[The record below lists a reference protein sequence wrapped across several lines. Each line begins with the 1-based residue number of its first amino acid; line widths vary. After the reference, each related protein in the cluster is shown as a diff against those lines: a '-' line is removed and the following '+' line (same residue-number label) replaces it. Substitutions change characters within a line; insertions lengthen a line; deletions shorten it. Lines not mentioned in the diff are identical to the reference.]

1 MEDTYESEM
10 EKVFE
15 IIKTDTTGMTLTC
28 FKELIDITKNCNR
41 LGIPISIMAKVG
53 TIGYYAANDP
63 LFKMAA
69 DLITTMDPEEVLGN
83 YE

>member
-1 MEDTYESEM
+1 MDTAEI
-10 EKVFE
+10 EKIFE
-15 IIKTDTTGMTLTC
+15 IIKDDKTGMSLAC
-28 FKELIDITKNCNR
+28 FKELLEITANCAR
-41 LGIPISIMAKVG
+41 IGVPMSVVAKVG

-69 DLITTMDPEEVLGN
+69 DLITTLNPEEVLGS

>member
-1 MEDTYESEM
+1 MMDTTEI
-10 EKVFE
+10 EKIFE
-15 IIKTDTTGMTLTC
+15 IIKADKTGMSLAC
-28 FKELIDITKNCNR
+28 FKELLEITANCNR
-41 LGIPISIMAKVG
+41 LGIPIAVMAKVG

-69 DLITTMDPEEVLGN
+69 DLITQVDPEEVLGN

>member
-1 MEDTYESEM
+1 MDTAEI
-10 EKVFE
+10 EKIFE
-15 IIKTDTTGMTLTC
+15 IINDDKTGMSLAC
-28 FKELIDITKNCNR
+28 FKELLEITANCAR
-41 LGIPISIMAKVG
+41 IGVPMAVVAKVG

-69 DLITTMDPEEVLGN
+69 DLITTLNPEEVLGS

>member
-1 MEDTYESEM
+1 MDTPTTEIEQ
-10 EKVFE
+10 VFE
-15 IIKTDTTGMTLTC
+15 IIKNDTTGMSLAC
-28 FKELIDITKNCNR
+28 FKELLEITANFAQ

-63 LFKMAA
+63 MFKMAA
-69 DLITTMDPEEVLGN
+69 DLIVTMNPEEVLGN